1 MEVKMYSNTEEF
13 THNTPQ
19 ILKKKRKNKILHHVL
34 VENEQ
39 NLTAQQ

>member
-1 MEVKMYSNTEEF
+1 MYSNTEEF

-19 ILKKKRKNKILHHVL
+19 ILKKKNKILHHVL